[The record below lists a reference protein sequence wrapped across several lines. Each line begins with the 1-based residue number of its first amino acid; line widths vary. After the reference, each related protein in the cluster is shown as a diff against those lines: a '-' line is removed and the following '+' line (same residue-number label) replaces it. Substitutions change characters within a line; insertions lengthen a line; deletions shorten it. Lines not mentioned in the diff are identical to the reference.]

1 MFNLLGR
8 NEIADIHVAAME
20 VLENVGV
27 MVQHDKALK
36 LLGDAGAD
44 VDKKSKVVKIPESL
58 LQDALQ
64 KSPGRHLMASRNPKY
79 DFVIG
84 DGASYYTNA
93 FGAHYTIDLETG
105 ERRLSTLKDL
115 EEFTLLADYFA
126 TVDYIKPNILPQ
138 DVSKTIWEQEM
149 ALAMFKSAEKHL
161 SLVALT
167 PQGWRDVIR
176 MSMIVAGGE
185 EEFIKNP
192 SFIDTGFNNVPPLKY
207 TPEIIDMILEC
218 AKYKI
223 PFDISTGA
231 LASASAPVTLAGT
244 IVQGIVENHVIV
256 VLTQLVGPGTPIM
269 WGSCATILD
278 QRYGTAAY
286 GSPENGLI
294 HAAFS
299 QMARFY
305 GIPYYGAAGV
315 IDSKIPDH
323 QAVYENTINVL
334 VATLAGADVVHDA
347 VYGIVE
353 AGVTASYELFGI
365 SNEICGAIKRIAK
378 GMRVTKETLAA
389 DLIAAVGHE
398 KNYLNTPEALRFTK
412 KHLLE
417 EQWQPV
423 LTERASRPEWEKR
436 GSKDMFQR
444 AKEQVKEILSSHEVE
459 PLGKDV
465 EAEMRKI
472 IDKRSKGK

>member
-1 MFNLLGR
+1 M
-8 NEIADIHVAAME
+8 IA
-20 VLENVGV
+20 
-27 MVQHDKALK
+27 
-36 LLGDAGAD
+36 
-44 VDKKSKVVKIPESL
+44 
-58 LQDALQ
+58 
-64 KSPGRHLMASRNPKY
+64 
-79 DFVIG
+79 
-84 DGASYYTNA
+84 
-93 FGAHYTIDLETG
+93 
-105 ERRLSTLKDL
+105 
-115 EEFTLLADYFA
+115 
-126 TVDYIKPNILPQ
+126 
-138 DVSKTIWEQEM
+138 
-149 ALAMFKSAEKHL
+149 
-161 SLVALT
+161 
-167 PQGWRDVIR
+167 
-176 MSMIVAGGE
+176 AGGE

-218 AKYKI
+218 AKYRI

-256 VLTQLVGPGTPIM
+256 VLTQLAGPGTPIM

-299 QMARFY
+299 QMARYY

-353 AGVTASYELFGI
+353 AGVTASYEMFGI
-365 SNEICGAIKRIAK
+365 SNEICSAIKRIAK

-389 DLIAAVGHE
+389 ELIAAVGHE
-398 KNYLNTPEALRFTK
+398 RNYLNTPEALRFTK

-417 EQWQPV
+417 EHWQPI

-472 IDKRSKGK
+472 IEKRAKGK